1 MRSRVLDEISS
12 LDPERDHQRIA
23 FLSCRVDF
31 PWDTTRALE
40 FALFRTFAA
49 PSIAALLHKTQE
61 FECRSQKRYD
71 DTDIIVSEIM
81 EHGYDS
87 DRGRAAI
94 ARMNAL
100 HGRFHIPKRDF
111 LYVLSTFIF
120 EPIRWNQRFGW
131 RRMIEKEQLGLFHF
145 WRAVGERMGILD
157 IPPSY
162 AEFERFN
169 REYEQT
175 HFRQSEPSRRVGA
188 ATRELFKSWFPRWT
202 RPVVERGIN
211 AFMDDTL
218 IEAFGFETPSP
229 LMRKVVEK
237 SLRLRGCALRLF
249 PRRRRPLL
257 RTEMTHRTYPCGYQL
272 EKIGPPES

>member
-100 HGRFHIPKRDF
+100 HGRFHIPNRDF

-131 RRMIEKEQLGLFHF
+131 RRNGVKL
-145 WRAVGERMGILD
+145 
-157 IPPSY
+157 PSPRDRG
-162 AEFERFN
+162 AGGG
-169 REYEQT
+169 
-175 HFRQSEPSRRVGA
+175 GA
-188 ATRELFKSWFPRWT
+188 ATDTPLSHHDSTFVAEKPSQKSKNFHPKG
-202 RPVVERGIN
+202 V
-211 AFMDDTL
+211 
-218 IEAFGFETPSP
+218 
-229 LMRKVVEK
+229 
-237 SLRLRGCALRLF
+237 
-249 PRRRRPLL
+249 
-257 RTEMTHRTYPCGYQL
+257 HR
-272 EKIGPPES
+272 